1 MEKPLAHSTEA
12 IKSCLINHL
21 KGISPSPV
29 PFLFSLRRPGY
40 HNHRALKRQF
50 NEEWKSLHERL
61 APEEWLEVK
70 EILFPTEPYDLKI
83 IPKLTRLDLSPP
95 VQDSRIIQDIG
106 IAKILMDIIAE
117 HHPPVSPQLFIELL
131 NFYNRRIPELLIL
144 ADPVLRIILLEGNPA
159 HRQAIK
165 TKACAVLVNH
175 YEIEILIIY
184 LSCHQVF
191 SWEEKQVL
199 FQSLTAFQKIYRK
212 LLEVHEWIG
221 NKDQISLT
229 WFGKDFDSLKKKEDF
244 RDNFSN
250 LVDKFLELLLSDAE
264 QEALQMG
271 RFLVLRF
278 NNEDILRLLHNK
290 METGDLKNNLALKR
304 LIFRRIH
311 SIMKEFRRE
320 YISKKLD
327 ANLTRFISELEVQNV
342 ESMRQITN
350 GKVPSTIILHGSD
363 KEGRPKPNCA
373 LNPELAEKLNQYNLR
388 LLFDLY
394 PVPLRAQKILFL
406 VSQITEHLE
415 LTKED
420 LVKFIFY
427 LERLLIFLQQQ
438 EELEIRLIENPRY
451 GMILNPFQMNSLSL
465 IIEGAYFASTGYWL
479 GSTIPPSVIRC
490 INPRAIPNCLGVLD
504 RHIFCRIS
512 LLTGAYCGVP
522 FDLDST
528 NRYDWD
534 EEPEIC
540 LIRPGYFL
548 IDIPGDLR
556 RSWEKPQAFQRRTL
570 QEKISK
576 KEWV

>member
-1 MEKPLAHSTEA
+1 MAHSTEA
-12 IKSCLINHL
+12 VKSCLINHL
-21 KGISPSPV
+21 EGISPFPV
-29 PFLFSLRRPGY
+29 QFLFSLRRPGY
-40 HNHRALKRQF
+40 HNRRALKRRF
-50 NEEWKSLHERL
+50 NEEWKSLHEKL
-61 APEEWLEVK
+61 AAEEWLEVK
-70 EILFPTEPYDLKI
+70 EILFPTKPYDLEI
-83 IPKLTRLDLSPP
+83 IPKLNLLDLSHPD
-95 VQDSRIIQDIG
+95 QESRIIQDIG
-106 IAKILMDIIAE
+106 IAKILMNIIEE
-117 HHPPVSPQLFIELL
+117 HHPPVSPQLFVELL
-131 NFYNRRIPELLIL
+131 NFYNQRIPELLIL
-144 ADPVLRIILLEGNPA
+144 ADPLLRIILLERNIA
-159 HRQAIK
+159 HRQTIK
-165 TKACAVLVNH
+165 TRACSVLINH
-175 YEIEILIIY
+175 FEIETLIIY

-191 SWEEKQVL
+191 SWEEKQTL

-229 WFGKDFDSLKKKEDF
+229 WFGKDFGSLKKKKSF

-278 NNEDILRLLHNK
+278 NNEDILRLLHNN
-290 METGDLKNNLALKR
+290 METGELKNNLALKK
-304 LIFRRIH
+304 LVFRRIH

-320 YISKKLD
+320 YISQKLD
-327 ANLTRFISELEVQNV
+327 ANLTRFISELEVQSV
-342 ESMRQITN
+342 ESMRQIAV
-350 GKVPSTIILHGSD
+350 GKVPPTILLRGSA
-363 KEGRPKPNCA
+363 KEGRLKLDYA
-373 LNPELAEKLNQYNLR
+373 LNPELAEKLHQYNLT

-394 PVPLRAQKILFL
+394 PVSPRAQEILFL
-406 VSQITEHLE
+406 VSQITEHQE

-438 EELEIRLIENPRY
+438 EELEITLVEDPRY
-451 GMILNPFQMNSLSL
+451 GIILNPFQMNSLSL
-465 IIEGAYFASTGYWL
+465 IVEGAYFASTGYWL

-490 INPRAIPNCLGVLD
+490 IIPRAIPNCLGVLD
-504 RHIFCRIS
+504 RHIFSRIS

-534 EEPEIC
+534 EEPENC

-548 IDIPGDLR
+548 IDIPGHLR
-556 RSWEKPQAFQRRTL
+556 RSWEKPQAFQRMTL

-576 KEWV
+576 KEWG